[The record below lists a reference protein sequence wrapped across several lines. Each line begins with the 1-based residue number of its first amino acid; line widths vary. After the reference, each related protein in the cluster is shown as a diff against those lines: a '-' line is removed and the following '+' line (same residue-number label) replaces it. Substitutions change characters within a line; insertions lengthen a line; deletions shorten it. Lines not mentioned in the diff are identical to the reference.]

1 MSLPS
6 SHNTITGQAEID
18 GGYFTLADAQEAAAV
33 IRYGSEPV
41 LFTIVKEQ
49 TITT

>member
-1 MSLPS
+1 MAAIS
-6 SHNTITGQAEID
+6 
-18 GGYFTLADAQEAAAV
+18 TLADAQEAAAV
-33 IRYGSEPV
+33 IRYGSEPA